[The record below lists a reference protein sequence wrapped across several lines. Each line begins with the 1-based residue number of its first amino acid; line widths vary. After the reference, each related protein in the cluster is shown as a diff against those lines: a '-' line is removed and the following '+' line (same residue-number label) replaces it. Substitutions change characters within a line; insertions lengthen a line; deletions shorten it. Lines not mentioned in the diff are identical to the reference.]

1 MFMIKKIVAPLFM
14 PLSLCLELLLVG
26 LFLLWFTRRQKAGKI
41 VVSLGIALLMI
52 FSYGAVSNILLKS
65 LECKYPALNDIN
77 KYSDVKWVVV
87 LGGGHISDPK
97 LPANDQLSSSSLARL
112 VEGIRIH
119 KKLKNS
125 RLILSG
131 GRVFDSA
138 PEAYTMAKAAVSL
151 GIDASDLIQESMS
164 KDTKDQAMHIKKI
177 VEGERF
183 ILVTSA
189 YHIPRSIALFKKH
202 GMNPIPGPTDYLT
215 KERQGGISPGMFSPC
230 ADELRKVE
238 RAVHEYLGLAWAKI
252 VGYI

>member
-26 LFLLWFTRRQKAGKI
+26 LFLLWFTRKQKLGKI
-41 VVSLGIALLMI
+41 IVSLGIILLMI
-52 FSYGAVSNILLKS
+52 FSYGIFSDILLKS

-97 LPANDQLSSSSLARL
+97 LPANDQLSSSSLARI

-125 RLILSG
+125 KLILSG
-131 GRVFDSA
+131 GRVFDSV

-151 GIDASDLIQESMS
+151 GVDARDLIQEPMS
-164 KDTKDQAMHIKKI
+164 KDTKDQSMHIKKI

-189 YHIPRSIALFKKH
+189 RHMPRSIALFRKL
-202 GMNPIPGPTDYLT
+202 GSQPIPAPTDHYL
-215 KERQGGISPGMFSPC
+215 KGQNEISLNSFFPGAGGFVKLESTF
-230 ADELRKVE
+230 
-238 RAVHEYLGLAWAKI
+238 HEYLGLAWAKI
-252 VGYI
+252 RGQI

>member
-1 MFMIKKIVAPLFM
+1 VFMIKKIVAPLFM

-26 LFLLWFTRRQKAGKI
+26 LFLLWFTRKQKLGKI
-41 VVSLGIALLMI
+41 IVSLGIILLMF

-77 KYSDVKWVVV
+77 KYFDIKWVVV
-87 LGGGHISDPK
+87 LGGGHIFEQK
-97 LPANDQLSSSSLARL
+97 LPANDQLSSSSLARI

-125 RLILSG
+125 KLILSG
-131 GRVFDSA
+131 GRVFNSV

-151 GIDASDLIQESMS
+151 GVDSSDLIQESMS

-189 YHIPRSIALFKKH
+189 SHIPRSIALFEKLGIH
-202 GMNPIPGPTDYLT
+202 PIPAPTDYRV
-215 KERQGGISPGMFSPC
+215 KERQGISPGILFPSTSGLHK
-230 ADELRKVE
+230 AEI
-238 RAVHEYLGLAWAKI
+238 AFHEYLGLAWAKI
-252 VGYI
+252 RGKV